1 MGLVYKERECVFCQK
16 VFKPG
21 HAAQVTCSP
30 ECRRK
35 RAASRR
41 KELFEEWREQATKN
55 ALAVDSQAALIDR
68 QVVRIAELEDALE
81 EAQNKVASLAALCS
95 QLQQNATK
103 IGNEKE
109 LLTCERL
116 HVKGTSL
123 PCGDREEC
131 FAGKKCKKVPKG
143 KTSAPKQSFGMP

>member
-1 MGLVYKERECVFCQK
+1 MGLYYKERECVFCQK
-16 VFKPG
+16 EFTPT

-41 KELFEEWREQATKN
+41 KELFEEWRVQATKN
-55 ALAVDSQAALIDR
+55 ALTVGSQAALIDR

-81 EAQNKVASLAALCS
+81 EAQNKVAALTA
-95 QLQQNATK
+95 QLQQSATNPN
-103 IGNEKE
+103 NEKK

-131 FAGKKCKKVPKG
+131 YAGKKCRKVPKG
-143 KTSAPKQSFGMP
+143 KTSAPKQSFGML